1 MDSQRPPKRPA
12 TQVPPARPGKA
23 PTSRQPAVRPP
34 TQVPASRP
42 ATSRQ
47 PAVRPPTIHTTP
59 TTRMPQERS
68 TTRSVP
74 RSSRAV
80 SSGKKNNLPLILGI
94 AGGGLLL
101 IILIAVA
108 ASGTKKP
115 VEASNARPAAK
126 PVDVASI
133 EREAESKCEE
143 GMGIVQKC
151 EGLMTGRELNSGEKT
166 RLKVDLEKGLALLV
180 EGMSGFDK
188 ANSMAGK
195 TYDVVKYSKTMKA
208 ARMKLGELGS
218 K

>member
-1 MDSQRPPKRPA
+1 MDPQRLPKRPA

-23 PTSRQPAVRPP
+23 PTSRQPAVRPS
-34 TQVPASRP
+34 TQVPP
-42 ATSRQ
+42 ARTGTSRQ
-47 PAVRPPTIHTTP
+47 PAVKPPTIHNSP

-74 RSSRAV
+74 RSGRSVAA
-80 SSGKKNNLPLILGI
+80 KKNNLPLILGI

-101 IILIAVA
+101 IILIAIMA
-108 ASGTKKP
+108 GGTKKHP
-115 VEASNARPAAK
+115 EASNTRPAPK
-126 PVDVASI
+126 GVDVASI
-133 EREAESKCEE
+133 EREAEAKCEQ

-151 EGLMTGRELNSGEKT
+151 EGLMTGRELNSGEKSK
-166 RLKVDLEKGLALLV
+166 LKVDLEKGLALLV

-188 ANSMAGK
+188 ANSMVGK

>member
-1 MDSQRPPKRPA
+1 MVPQKPQKRPV
-12 TQVPPARPGKA
+12 TQVPGKS

-34 TQVPASRP
+34 TQA
-42 ATSRQ
+42 
-47 PAVRPPTIHTTP
+47 IHKSP
-59 TTRMPQERS
+59 TTRMPQESRS
-68 TTRSVP
+68 STRSVP
-74 RSSRAV
+74 RSGRAV
-80 SSGKKNNLPLILGI
+80 ASGKKNNLPLILGI

-101 IILIAVA
+101 IIIIAIA

-115 VEASNARPAAK
+115 AEASNTKPAAK

-133 EREAESKCEE
+133 EREAESKCEQ
-143 GMGIVQKC
+143 GMSIVQKC
-151 EGLMTGRELNSGEKT
+151 EGLMTGRELNLGEKT
-166 RLKVDLEKGLALLV
+166 RLKGDLEKGLHLLV

-188 ANSMAGK
+188 ANAMVGR

>member
-1 MDSQRPPKRPA
+1 MEPQRPKRPA

-23 PTSRQPAVRPP
+23 ATSRQPAVQPPSRVPTSRQPAVRPP
-34 TQVPASRP
+34 TVH
-42 ATSRQ
+42 TS
-47 PAVRPPTIHTTP
+47 P
-59 TTRMPQERS
+59 TTRMPQERA

-74 RSSRAV
+74 RSSRSTAA
-80 SSGKKNNLPLILGI
+80 KKSQLPLILGI

-101 IILIAVA
+101 IIIVAIA

-115 VEASNARPAAK
+115 PEASNTRPASK

-133 EREAESKCEE
+133 EREAESKCEQ

-151 EGLMTGRELNSGEKT
+151 ESLMTGRELNAGEKT
-166 RLKVDLEKGLALLV
+166 RLKTDLDKGLALLV

-188 ANSMAGK
+188 AYTMAGK
-195 TYDVVKYSKTMKA
+195 TYDVVKYSKTIKA